1 MLERVKGN
9 VVSFLCVSILIQI
22 GIINKKE
29 EDEGISWISNDWNN
43 FITFELGVIED
54 QNILDSEL
62 SCAEGR
68 LIVGEK
74 CSRCSNVNISMS
86 MSSWWQCQSSGVMCW
101 WWGWVNEWF
110 QALFTTQ
117 TLMGSTFMSLSWR
130 NWTIP
135 GSFKCNYES

>member
-74 CSRCSNVNISMS
+74 CSQCSNVNISMS
-86 MSSWWQCQSSGVMCW
+86 MSSWCQCQCSGVLVMRV
-101 WWGWVNEWF
+101 GEWVISSIVHYPNINGLNIYVIIV
-110 QALFTTQ
+110 A
-117 TLMGSTFMSLSWR
+117 
-130 NWTIP
+130 
-135 GSFKCNYES
+135 